1 MTMKKILLSTVML
14 LAFSGTAFAEK
25 ADSYK
30 PTLINYGSLDI
41 DDVKQLTILTD
52 GVQLTR
58 GTLTMTAARAHVKQ
72 TPDGFKLVT
81 LFGGDKKATFRQKRD
96 GAGDLWV
103 EGEAER
109 IEYDEGAELVKM
121 FSKATIK
128 RLEGGKQNDEVQGEF
143 ISYDSRKEF
152 FSVRNTATGESK
164 PGGGRGTMV
173 IQPSRT
179 APPAAPAAA
188 APAASTP
195 APTPAAGK

>member
-1 MTMKKILLSTVML
+1 MKRLLLSVAWL
-14 LAFSGTAFAEK
+14 LGAAAPAMAEK

-30 PTLINYGSLDI
+30 PTVINYGSLDI
-41 DDVKQLTILTD
+41 DDVKQVTVLSG
-52 GVQLTR
+52 GVKLTR
-58 GTLTMTAARAHVKQ
+58 GTLSMTAERAFVKQ
-72 TPDGFKLVT
+72 TPDGFRHVT
-81 LFGGDKKATFRQKRD
+81 LFGDGKKATFRQKRD

-103 EGEAER
+103 DGDADR
-109 IEYDEGAELVKM
+109 IEYDEQAELVKM
-121 FSKATIK
+121 FSKAAIR

-179 APPAAPAAA
+179 EPPAPPAAAQ
-188 APAASTP
+188 
-195 APTPAAGK
+195 PTPPAEKK